1 MSPLWPLHSRLS
13 PTHTSGFIRDSN
25 RPTNKAKIK
34 QTNTHPVRP
43 PSSENWDTETNR
55 HHHRVKLYLA
65 VYHSLT
71 PGLSGFCH
79 LPNWAHK
86 RLATCDFSFLRASLF
101 PGRPCS
107 RSDHAVSVS
116 APVLNCSCFSRVP
129 IATRSA
135 QKLEA
140 PTQVAKPISFGGS
153 LPSFAGLLSLLFSR
167 SFLPQIN
174 SQPTT
179 TCSL

>member
-1 MSPLWPLHSRLS
+1 MCALSVEERVTNGCCPLISARLMSPLWPLHSRLS

-43 PSSENWDTETNR
+43 
-55 HHHRVKLYLA
+55 